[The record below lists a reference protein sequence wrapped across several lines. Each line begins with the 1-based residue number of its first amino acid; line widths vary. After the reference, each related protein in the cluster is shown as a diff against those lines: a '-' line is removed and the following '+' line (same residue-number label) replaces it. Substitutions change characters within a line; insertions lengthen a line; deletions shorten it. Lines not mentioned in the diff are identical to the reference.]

1 MVGRSDGRTVGRLCA
16 AVVVLLSVSPTV
28 RLSSQVSL
36 RFSLGARYSTT
47 LVHDSIVVPF
57 DLRPAVAPTL
67 ALSVRDNLRGPWTGD
82 ATLDLSAAKL
92 KRYESGTT
100 TETGSFTAIAFT
112 LGLRR
117 ELTDGVGARLG
128 FGGLVYSTDGA
139 GVFQRGNGGL
149 FPIVALAAS
158 YAPRFAA
165 RHGLEVSVQY
175 DLHRFITPALRS
187 VGFGSARPV
196 HRFALTVSGRLLGR

>member
-1 MVGRSDGRTVGRLCA
+1 M
-16 AVVVLLSVSPTV
+16 
-28 RLSSQVSL
+28 RLS
-36 RFSLGARYSTT
+36 LGGRYSTT

-67 ALSVRDNLRGPWTGD
+67 GLSVRDRLRGPWTGD

-100 TETGSFTAIAFT
+100 TDAGSFTAIALT

-117 ELTDGVGARLG
+117 ELHAGVAGRLG
-128 FGGLVYSTDGA
+128 FGGLLYSG
-139 GVFQRGNGGL
+139 GELGMFQRGNGGL
-149 FPIVALAAS
+149 MPLVSLGAS
-158 YAPRFAA
+158 YSPPVGVANRFEMV
-165 RHGLEVSVQY
+165 LQY

-187 VGFGSARPV
+187 VGFNRPRPV
-196 HRFALTVSGRLLGR
+196 HRIALTVSARLLGQ

>member
-1 MVGRSDGRTVGRLCA
+1 L
-16 AVVVLLSVSPTV
+16 
-28 RLSSQVSL
+28 
-36 RFSLGARYSTT
+36 SLGARYSTT

-92 KRYESGTT
+92 KRYESGATT
-100 TETGSFTAIAFT
+100 DAGSFTAIALT

-117 ELTDGVGARLG
+117 ELHAGVAGRLG
-128 FGGLVYSTDGA
+128 FGGMLYSA
-139 GVFQRGNGGL
+139 GEPGLFQGGNGGL
-149 FPIVALAAS
+149 LPLVSLGAS
-158 YAPRFAA
+158 YAPPVGA
-165 RHGLEVSVQY
+165 RHRFEVALQY

-187 VGFGSARPV
+187 VGFNRPRPV
-196 HRFALTVSGRLLGR
+196 HRVALTVSARLLGQ